1 MSKELNIIEAIDM
14 PIGTEFNVIFNDGCE
29 AKVILEK
36 TNKGNGKYFEWIK
49 PPINEFDGETRDSV
63 IAASGFINAKFI
75 PLQKPVS
82 FMEAV
87 KSNKRICVDYQP
99 IANWLNRVIYEKY
112 KNFMSLTG
120 LFYEFASDF
129 SREHQT
135 EIIVNGKWYIE
146 D

>member
-14 PIGTEFNVIFNDGCE
+14 PIETEFNVIFNDGCE

-36 TNKGNGKYFEWIK
+36 TNRGNGKYFEWIK
-49 PPINEFDGETRDSV
+49 PPKNVFDGETRDSV

-75 PLQKPVS
+75 QIPKSVS

-87 KSNKRICVDYQP
+87 ESAKYVRVDISN
-99 IANWLNRVIYEKY
+99 LNGYSEKDKKDFNKPMY
-112 KNFMSLTG
+112 L
-120 LFYEFASDF
+120 SDMF
-129 SREHQT
+129 KALSYLLSSSVR
-135 EIIVNGKWYIE
+135 EIIEKGKWYIE